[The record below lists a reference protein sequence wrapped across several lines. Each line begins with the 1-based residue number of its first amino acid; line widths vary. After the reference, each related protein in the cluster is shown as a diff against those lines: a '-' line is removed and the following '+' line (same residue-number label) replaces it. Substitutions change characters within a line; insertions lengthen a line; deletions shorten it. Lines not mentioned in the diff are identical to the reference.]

1 MLAALGHLQTLLVP
15 PRWGC
20 ISPKRTTHMGQMSLV
35 LSEIPP
41 FMQSLERVKKSPVRF
56 LPPAL
61 LLQSLAPAFSSTPG
75 DPPAPPPKQPWL
87 LGRVAA
93 GPVEAAAPWPVVA
106 SDAQRR
112 RDAAAERC
120 CSKSILPV
128 SLPFAI
134 PSPPSSASLGWPFP
148 TLRCRTL
155 PPSPRCRVR
164 PSSPWLPVA
173 VLLRFS
179 CFFSRLPPVSQAGN
193 GTVLLPP
200 APVAPWMLLEGEGIS
215 AGCGCCSGCSR
226 SRDIP
231 GEGVERSRRGGL
243 RSATALSL
251 LLLLAGSGGIIVS
264 QEP

>member
-1 MLAALGHLQTLLVP
+1 M
-15 PRWGC
+15 
-20 ISPKRTTHMGQMSLV
+20 
-35 LSEIPP
+35 
-41 FMQSLERVKKSPVRF
+41 
-56 LPPAL
+56 
-61 LLQSLAPAFSSTPG
+61 
-75 DPPAPPPKQPWL
+75 
-87 LGRVAA
+87 
-93 GPVEAAAPWPVVA
+93 EAAAPWPVVA

-251 LLLLAGSGGIIVS
+251 LLLLAGLGGIIVS